1 MKTLFTRSGVQP
13 LYDFYNQWKNDEE
26 ELSTTMISELFHE
39 LKDLDIG
46 LPTEQEYLLDLYSG
60 DVYKVGDDSMML
72 TDEDFRKYPHLVD
85 EADHRELEAFCT
97 HKVFVP
103 RLKRDLPEGANVVDC
118 VWGRNGP

>member
-72 TDEDFRKYPHLVD
+72 TDEDFGSTL
-85 EADHRELEAFCT
+85 T
-97 HKVFVP
+97 
-103 RLKRDLPEGANVVDC
+103 
-118 VWGRNGP
+118 W